1 MFKVFKKQNV
11 NFQCKKK
18 RQPNW
23 CFKVNQGSVVTQ
35 GDTDDCE
42 GER

>member
-18 RQPNW
+18 TAAKLVFQSKPR
-23 CFKVNQGSVVTQ
+23 VGSYT
-35 GDTDDCE
+35 G
-42 GER
+42 RH